1 MLKVSG
7 EALAGPEGFGI
18 DNTVVQA
25 VAKEVAIAVL
35 SGVQVQPRLIT
46 HAGFL
51 NLLVMEAGV
60 DYVLPRRP

>member
-7 EALAGPEGFGI
+7 EALAGPDGFGI

-35 SGVQVQPRLIT
+35 SGVQVQPRLN
-46 HAGFL
+46 HPRWVFKLAGY
-51 NLLVMEAGV
+51 GSWC
-60 DYVLPRRP
+60 